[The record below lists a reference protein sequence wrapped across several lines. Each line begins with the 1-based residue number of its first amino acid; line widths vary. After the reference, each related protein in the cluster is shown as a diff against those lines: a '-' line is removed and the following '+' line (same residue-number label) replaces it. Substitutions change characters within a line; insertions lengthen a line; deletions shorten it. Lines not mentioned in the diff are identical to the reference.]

1 MNLAETGTSNIVIG
15 FNRYM
20 VECEFGKHCFAL
32 CDECTFNRY
41 MVECEFIH
49 QGNSCHIFPVL
60 IDTWW
65 NVNVASAEAGEDAAL
80 VLIDTW
86 WNVNFV

>member
-1 MNLAETGTSNIVIG
+1 
-15 FNRYM
+15 M
-20 VECEFGKHCFAL
+20 VECEFYQKQL
-32 CDECTFNRY
+32 CQD
-41 MVECEFIH
+41 
-49 QGNSCHIFPVL
+49 HIFVLIDTWWNVNTERPDINIFHAVVL

-86 WNVNFV
+86 WNVNFVRISNKIYGVKF